1 MKTQKTPTTHTARA
15 REEYSVVFAAAMK
28 APLVSSVSVPLA
40 IKMSVPCEHP
50 VRGRMALSV
59 RVEETVCVAGASV
72 TPQRVAAVIM
82 VSSASVTMNTVR
94 SSRINYVEEM
104 VSATVAIVNAILA
117 SRAQPVSVRC
127 LQKAVLPP
135 TTLYA
140 MEEGNASVTAV
151 SVTRVTSIHDARHAL
166 AALTLARPN

>member
-1 MKTQKTPTTHTARA
+1 
-15 REEYSVVFAAAMK
+15 
-28 APLVSSVSVPLA
+28 
-40 IKMSVPCEHP
+40 
-50 VRGRMALSV
+50 
-59 RVEETVCVAGASV
+59 
-72 TPQRVAAVIM
+72 
-82 VSSASVTMNTVR
+82 
-94 SSRINYVEEM
+94 M
-104 VSATVAIVNAILA
+104 VSATVGIVNAIQA

-166 AALTLARPN
+166 AALTLARPNCKEAKFIFNFYFKVIIEGLIHHITKKDIKVFGHETTK